1 MRILR
6 RQVRRY
12 LAQKIYRRIILNY
25 VGLGVLPIVIV
36 SIVLINL
43 TQRTVLSYLNQRNL
57 EAARRASNEISLF
70 IEEPLTI
77 LNTLVQTRDILE
89 MERFT
94 QSRVINKIKIGNPIF
109 RKIFVLDQSGLAV
122 VTTSFG
128 EELKDYSKEVFFRE
142 VLKGKTYFS
151 PVYFTPSRLPAI
163 LVSVPILKY
172 DRVEGALVGE
182 IDLKNIWELVDNITI
197 GKTGNAFLLSAEGT
211 LIAHRD
217 KERVLQRESYANY
230 DFFKLLR
237 EGKEGITRYQSGGR
251 TMVAAYVPIPQLN
264 WGIVIQQ
271 TEMEALELARE
282 MRMRVI
288 IFVALTSIL
297 ALALAITNVKRI
309 TRPLEILVRGV
320 REYAGGNLKHR
331 IEIKRQDELGEL
343 AQEFN
348 SMAATLD
355 KNQRKLR
362 RMEQLAALS
371 RFASLVSHEIR
382 NPLNSMNINMQIL
395 RRLIFQ
401 KNPDSEKTLKYLN
414 VISSEIERINN
425 LVTNFL
431 VISRPP
437 ELNFIR
443 TNIHQILEEVIV
455 IQEGRAH
462 AEGIEIHREYAKEEL
477 SGLLDHNQL
486 KQVFHN
492 IIINAFEAMRNGGTL
507 EIATEL
513 IRKNN
518 KDGTVQRIARIKF
531 KDSGSGI
538 PTQYLK
544 DIFEFYYTTKR
555 TGTGLG
561 LAIAKQI
568 VEGHKGKIYIQSQEN
583 RGTTVF
589 IEIPLE
595 VEINS

>member
-1 MRILR
+1 M
-6 RQVRRY
+6 
-12 LAQKIYRRIILNY
+12 
-25 VGLGVLPIVIV
+25 
-36 SIVLINL
+36 
-43 TQRTVLSYLNQRNL
+43 
-57 EAARRASNEISLF
+57 
-70 IEEPLTI
+70 
-77 LNTLVQTRDILE
+77 
-89 MERFT
+89 
-94 QSRVINKIKIGNPIF
+94 
-109 RKIFVLDQSGLAV
+109 

-128 EELKDYSKEVFFRE
+128 EELKDYSKEVFFQE

-217 KERVLQRESYANY
+217 KERVLKRESYANY
-230 DFFKLLR
+230 DFFKSLR
-237 EGKEGITRYQSGGR
+237 AGKEGITHYRSQGHA
-251 TMVAAYVPIPQLN
+251 MVAAYVPIPQLH

-271 TEMEALELARE
+271 TEKEALELARE
-282 MRMRVI
+282 MRMRVT

-331 IEIKRQDELGEL
+331 IDIQRQDELGEL

-348 SMAATLD
+348 SMAAALD
-355 KNQRKLR
+355 KNQRRLR

-455 IQEGRAH
+455 IQEGRAQ
-462 AEGIEIHREYAKEEL
+462 AEGIKIHRNYTQEEL

-492 IIINAFEAMRNGGTL
+492 IIINAFEAMRDGGTL
-507 EIATEL
+507 EISTEL
-513 IRKNN
+513 LRRKHR
-518 KDGTVQRIARIKF
+518 DGTVQRFALIKF
-531 KDSGSGI
+531 KDSGGGI
-538 PTQYLK
+538 PAKNLK

-568 VEGHKGKIYIQSQEN
+568 VEGHKGKIYIQSEVN
-583 RGTTVF
+583 KGTTVF

-595 VEINS
+595 VEIYT